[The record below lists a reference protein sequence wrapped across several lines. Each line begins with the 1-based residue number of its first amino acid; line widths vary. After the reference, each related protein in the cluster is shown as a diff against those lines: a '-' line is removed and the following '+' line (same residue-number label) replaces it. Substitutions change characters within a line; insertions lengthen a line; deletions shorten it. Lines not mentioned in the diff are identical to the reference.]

1 MVGWRFS
8 VFFKKAKEA
17 KAEVTVFILPW
28 RGEIVIQVK
37 TEQEEKK
44 MIVPEYMARY
54 KEDAI
59 EAAVEMLL
67 EEGVK

>member
-1 MVGWRFS
+1 
-8 VFFKKAKEA
+8 
-17 KAEVTVFILPW
+17 
-28 RGEIVIQVK
+28 
-37 TEQEEKK
+37 

-67 EEGVK
+67 EEGVKK